1 MLIAIDCG
9 NTNTVIGLYEG
20 EAPSGTF
27 RHIYRFDTEPA
38 RGVAS
43 HTTRLS
49 DEVAAAGLKD
59 IALSGAVI
67 ASVVPDALDGLKEF
81 AHGATGSEPLVIGA
95 AGTDLGMRV
104 LVDHP
109 SEPKITSI
117 RKFRQSD

>member
-20 EAPSGTF
+20 TAPSGTF
-27 RHIYRFDTEPA
+27 RHIYRFDTDPA
-38 RGVAS
+38 QGAAS
-43 HTTRLS
+43 HAARFS

-81 AHGATGSEPLVIGA
+81 AQGATGSEPLVIGA
-95 AGTDLGMRV
+95 AGTDLGLRV

-109 SEPKITSI
+109 SEVGADLLAS
-117 RKFRQSD
+117 QW